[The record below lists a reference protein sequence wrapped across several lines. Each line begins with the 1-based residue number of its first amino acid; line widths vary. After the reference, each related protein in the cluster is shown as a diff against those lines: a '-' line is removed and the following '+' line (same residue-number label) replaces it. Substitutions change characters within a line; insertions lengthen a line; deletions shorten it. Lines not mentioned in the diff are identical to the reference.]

1 MVGTSWSGGG
11 FFPIFSVSP
20 GKLKGHGPSAAPLC
34 QEESHIM
41 ICGIVDLGSNT
52 IRLSIYQCENGRG
65 RLLTSRKVM
74 AGLAGYVVDGEMSR
88 EGIQVACQTLEEY
101 KALMKNLGF
110 ENLRVF
116 ATASLRNVSNTAEAT
131 ALIQDATGLP
141 VEVISGT
148 EEARLSF
155 LGAVGGQGPREGLLI
170 DLGGGSTELV
180 KYRERELLSSFSL
193 SLGSLSLYRRFVSL
207 LHPDKGERKAIGAF
221 VREQLEYHDPH
232 PDPIPHACGVGG
244 TARAACKVANLAFGR
259 DQSCRTLTAK
269 ELHKLRKLLRNP
281 DRKVLELMLK
291 AAPDRIHTLIPG
303 LIVLDTAARVY
314 GLEDLTVSPWGVREG
329 YLQDRVLGGGR
340 Q

>member
-1 MVGTSWSGGG
+1 
-11 FFPIFSVSP
+11 
-20 GKLKGHGPSAAPLC
+20 
-34 QEESHIM
+34 M

-116 ATASLRNVSNTAEAT
+116 ATASLRNVSNTAEAID
-131 ALIQDATGLP
+131 LIQSSTGLP
-141 VEVISGT
+141 VDVISGT
-148 EEARLSF
+148 QEARLSF
-155 LGAVGGQGPREGLLI
+155 LGAVGNQGPEEGLLI

-180 KYRERELLSSFSL
+180 AYREKEILSSCSL
-193 SLGSLSLYRRFVSL
+193 PLGSLSLYNSLVSR
-207 LHPDKGERKAIGAF
+207 LHPKKAERKAIRAF
-221 VREQLEYHDPH
+221 VREQLERHDPH
-232 PDPIPHACGVGG
+232 PASISHACGVGG

-259 DQSCRTLTAK
+259 ERECRTLTAQ
-269 ELHKLRKLLRNP
+269 ELHRLLKLLRDP
-281 DRKVLELMLK
+281 GREELGLMLK

-303 LIVLDTAARVY
+303 LIVLDTVVRTY
-314 GLEDLTVSPWGVREG
+314 GLEDITVSRWGVREG
-329 YLQDRVLGGGR
+329 YLQDRVLGGGG